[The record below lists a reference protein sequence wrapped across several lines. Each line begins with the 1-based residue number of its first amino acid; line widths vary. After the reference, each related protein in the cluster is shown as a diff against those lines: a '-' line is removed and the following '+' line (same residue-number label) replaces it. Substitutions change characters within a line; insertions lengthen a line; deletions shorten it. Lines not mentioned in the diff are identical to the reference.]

1 MFYLRTFRAAVG
13 ATPNSKIPA
22 VIDYDG
28 PGGEP
33 IAIMES
39 AAIMMYL
46 CEKYHMYHDFLP
58 SDPRLRSE
66 CIQAR
71 VYGCQLP
78 RSQLP

>member
-1 MFYLRTFRAAVG
+1 MLFYLRAFRGAVG

-22 VIDYDG
+22 VIDYNG
-28 PGGEP
+28 PRGEP

-46 CEKYHMYHDFLP
+46 CEKYSDKDFLP

-71 VYGCQLP
+71 VYGVSP
-78 RSQLP
+78 